1 VDYTPKEKEFK
12 AMLRKLVRIAED
24 DGIITSSE
32 AELLND
38 IRITVEKYQE
48 ALTQAEQD
56 NVITDDEY
64 LVLKNIE
71 DSILQK
77 TFILIEQDEKL
88 DQDSR
93 KMVEKLFDVLM
104 NIL

>member
-1 VDYTPKEKEFK
+1 
-12 AMLRKLVRIAED
+12 MLRKLVRIAED